1 MHLEFNF
8 PDLASEDP
16 IHDYEPRPKQKKKT
30 KGPKEDKNVKK
41 NHKQELTDVAPW
53 YAVELEVVS
62 DVGMKRMHN
71 HMGKM
76 LPEIPDMDTQ
86 LALSAKMIDKRQAT
100 PKVFFC

>member
-41 NHKQELTDVAPW
+41 NHKQELTDVAP
-53 YAVELEVVS
+53 
-62 DVGMKRMHN
+62 
-71 HMGKM
+71 
-76 LPEIPDMDTQ
+76 
-86 LALSAKMIDKRQAT
+86 
-100 PKVFFC
+100 